1 MKKLAFAPLLLLLVA
16 CNTNTAHSTP
26 EPKSEPVKAVAD
38 NKAKGLWIDVRSAD
52 EYQAGHLANA
62 VNISHHH
69 IAQQIA
75 TIAPNKDMPIHVY
88 CRSGRRSEVA
98 LQTLQSLGYT
108 NVTNQGAYE
117 DLVRQGLK

>member
-1 MKKLAFAPLLLLLVA
+1 MKKLAFTPLLLLLVA

-26 EPKSEPVKAVAD
+26 ERKSEPVAVAD
-38 NKAKGLWIDVRSAD
+38 NKATGLWIDVRSAD
-52 EYQAGHLANA
+52 EHQAGHLANA
-62 VNISHHH
+62 VNIPHHH

-75 TIAPNKDMPIHVY
+75 TIAPNKDTPIHVY
-88 CRSGRRSEVA
+88 CRSGRRSELA

-108 NVTNQGAYE
+108 NVTNRGAYK